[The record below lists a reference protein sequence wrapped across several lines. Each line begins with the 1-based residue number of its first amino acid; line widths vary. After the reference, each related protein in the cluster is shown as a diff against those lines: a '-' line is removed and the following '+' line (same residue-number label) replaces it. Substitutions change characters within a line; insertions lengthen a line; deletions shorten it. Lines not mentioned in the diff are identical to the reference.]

1 MVKGDCHCHL
11 RCHGDRGRAVAVV
24 VAKVCCAKDKLQEGA
39 SDKYQVHAPGDSDDE
54 EKLAA
59 RMVNTQGVLIF
70 SFYTQGVLIIGIFG
84 EPPRI
89 IEGPPCIYHPR
100 RNPPVL
106 SRGLPDPRL
115 AAMGDVDGDS
125 SDDDDQPIY
134 LHHTDL
140 HIREPAAETQ
150 QAQAEFVTQNLED
163 DSDDDDAPIGVSF

>member
-70 SFYTQGVLIIGIFG
+70 SFYNRGSLLLVFLG
-84 EPPRI
+84 
-89 IEGPPCIYHPR
+89 
-100 RNPPVL
+100 NPPVL
-106 SRGLPDPRL
+106 SRAPPVFTILGGTPLYYRGPPPIL
-115 AAMGDVDGDS
+115 GWLLWAM
-125 SDDDDQPIY
+125 
-134 LHHTDL
+134 
-140 HIREPAAETQ
+140 
-150 QAQAEFVTQNLED
+150 
-163 DSDDDDAPIGVSF
+163 